1 MGKSGNKNKTQKKFL
16 EEKQDQR
23 DEFAQFGQGPR
34 NLIFDGARGDAKT
47 PGDFVVGDALLTA
60 HAEDA
65 LPLPGHLLHRQLNQ
79 QQQVAVVHVRKF
91 VFGQQIGLPG
101 EVGPHRAAV
110 ETVVY
115 GIAGHAEQVG
125 AEGRDAGHRAAVLP
139 DFQEQVVG
147 DVLGL
152 CPVLEHA
159 AQKLLGLRR
168 IPHVEGVE
176 RRAVAAGKFFEQCS
190 FVFHGK

>member
-1 MGKSGNKNKTQKKFL
+1 
-16 EEKQDQR
+16 
-23 DEFAQFGQGPR
+23 
-34 NLIFDGARGDAKT
+34 
-47 PGDFVVGDALLTA
+47 
-60 HAEDA
+60 
-65 LPLPGHLLHRQLNQ
+65 
-79 QQQVAVVHVRKF
+79 
-91 VFGQQIGLPG
+91 
-101 EVGPHRAAV
+101 
-110 ETVVY
+110 
-115 GIAGHAEQVG
+115 
-125 AEGRDAGHRAAVLP
+125 
-139 DFQEQVVG
+139 VG